1 MKKIIVCM
9 MVAVILAL
17 TACGAT
23 ERPVAGLEESAQFL
37 ANFKFDESVEHASV
51 TLFYDQRKEAVVTLD
66 TDRDGNKF
74 LKWDEQQWSGWV
86 LSNAQL
92 ATRPHR
98 SAVKEIWIYLIVD
111 DDDVAT
117 GKYRAL
123 GLKLSLSRDGEFRVK
138 TVQYGMWPG
147 SIVDEELKPPVRFD
161 QRSITGVK
169 AARKIISEIIEAP

>member
-1 MKKIIVCM
+1 MKKIIICM
-9 MVAVILAL
+9 MVVILTL

-23 ERPVAGLEESAQFL
+23 ERPVAGLEESAQLL
-37 ANFKFDESVEHASV
+37 ANFEFDESVGHASV
-51 TLFYDQRKEAVVTLD
+51 TLLYDQREEAIAGLN

-74 LKWDEQQWSGWV
+74 LEWDDQQWSGWI

-98 SAVKEIWIYLIVD
+98 SAVKEIWIYLLVD

-117 GKYRAL
+117 GEYRAL

-138 TVQYGMWPG
+138 SVQYGMWPG
-147 SIVDEELKPPVRFD
+147 PIADEELKPPVRFD
-161 QRSITGVK
+161 QCNITGVK
-169 AARKIISEIIEAP
+169 AARKIIPEIVKAP